1 MFQDKC
7 ITNCRICQEKFFH
20 REQPAPDRK
29 EDNVDYL
36 TVKEAAELKGCT
48 MQNFQKQIKDGKIY
62 AEQKLHPQNNKM
74 CYMIPITSLS
84 EDLQAKYYRQKRTE
98 TGIIPEKSESEQPV
112 KETGLKYRSKGTKR
126 AFDSFSAE
134 ERETI
139 QFWIDLLN
147 EWQAERSKR
156 KDKTEFDKLFVAHQ
170 KYLNADINISPD
182 ILYRKYSAYKNEC
195 YEELI
200 DKRGGWNKGK
210 SKLADDSIIWQS
222 FLSVY
227 LEQSNPKISQCYRMV
242 RAYIAEEYPELMTE
256 IPSAACFRRKIET
269 LPFAILDYSH
279 NGEKAMHDH
288 CVPYANR
295 RKSAVYANDAWVM
308 DNYTIDVII
317 KEHEN
322 SEKTKRLYITTVLDV
337 KSNVLVGWNITES
350 PDSNS
355 TLDAMRFAMLRFG
368 IPKILYFDN
377 GREFTTLDIAGEQR
391 RRKVAKDKKGD
402 IPLTIVKKLGV
413 KLIFAKVTNAQ
424 AKVVERIH
432 RIIKEQYCTAQYGY
446 CGGNVVERPEIL
458 KENIKKGNIETEAEL
473 RETFADF
480 ADNIYNV
487 QPYGSSETKYKGMTL
502 IDVWNASIAETSI
515 RKASAEVLDL
525 LMLRNAGFQ
534 NVKRDGVFIMYHGE
548 KIWYYDKNITWQ
560 HIGEKVCVRYD
571 RNDPS
576 NVRIYD
582 TEDRYLYSWECAD
595 WLITRYFDESKEKLA
610 ELGRGQADVTKQIK
624 ARAKELRGNCDLTPK
639 NGLRYISKQ
648 NAGKFNIQMPK
659 NIIPVVVNEE
669 MSEIKQAAGDENII
683 VPIDVKKIKRNAIK
697 RKE

>member
-1 MFQDKC
+1 MTIFVK
-7 ITNCRICQEKFFH
+7 NFF
-20 REQPAPDRK
+20 REQAAPDRK

-36 TVKEAAELKGCT
+36 TVKEVAELKGCSERYI
-48 MQNFQKQIKDGKIY
+48 QRLVKS
-62 AEQKLHPQNNKM
+62 NKM
-74 CYMIPITSLS
+74 VAEEQINSSNNQICYLIAVSSLS
-84 EDLQAKYYRQKRTE
+84 DDLQTKYYKQKRTE
-98 TGIIPEKSESEQPV
+98 AGIMPEKTELDQPA
-112 KETGLKYRSKGTKR
+112 KEPGLKYRSKGTKR
-126 AFDSFSAE
+126 AFDSFTAE

-147 EWQAERSKR
+147 EWKAERSKR

-170 KYLNADINISPD
+170 KYLNADLNISPD

-210 SKLADDSIIWQS
+210 SKLADDSVIWQS

-227 LEQSNPKISQCYRMV
+227 LNQSDPKISKCYRMV
-242 RAYIAEEYPELMTE
+242 CAYIAEEYPELTVE

-269 LPFAILDYSH
+269 LPFAVLEYSH
-279 NGEKAMHDH
+279 KGAKAMHDH

-295 RKSAVYANDAWVM
+295 KKNNVYANDVWVM

-317 KEHEN
+317 KENEN

-355 TLDAMRFAMLRFG
+355 TLDALRFAMLRFG
-368 IPKILYFDN
+368 IPKRLYFDN
-377 GREFTTLDIAGEQR
+377 GREFTTLDIAGER
-391 RRKVAKDKKGD
+391 RNRKVAKDKKGN
-402 IPLTIVKKLGV
+402 IPITIVEKLGV
-413 KLIFAKVTNAQ
+413 ELIFAKPTNAQ

-458 KENIKKGNIETEAEL
+458 KTNIKKGNIETEAEL

-480 ADNIYNV
+480 ADNVYNV
-487 QPYGSSETKYKGMTL
+487 QPYGSSESKYKGMTL

-534 NVKRDGVFIMYHGE
+534 NVKRDGVFITYHGE
-548 KIWYYDKNITWQ
+548 KIWYYDKKITWQ

-582 TEDRYLYSWECAD
+582 MEDRYLFSWECAD
-595 WLITRYFDESKEKLA
+595 WLMLEYFNASKEELA
-610 ELGRGQADVTKQIK
+610 ELGRGQADIAKQIK
-624 ARAKELRGNCDLTPK
+624 ARSIELKGNSGLTQK
-639 NGLRYISKQ
+639 NGLKYMAKQ
-648 NAGKFNIQMPK
+648 NVGKFNIQMPR
-659 NIIPVVVNEE
+659 NIIPVIINEE
-669 MSEIKQAAGDENII
+669 MPELKQAVGAEDTPVEINLRTI
-683 VPIDVKKIKRNAIK
+683 AQSAAE
-697 RKE
+697 RKEW

>member
-1 MFQDKC
+1 M
-7 ITNCRICQEKFFH
+7 
-20 REQPAPDRK
+20 
-29 EDNVDYL
+29 DYL
-36 TVKEAAELKGCT
+36 TVKEVAELKGCSL
-48 MQNFQKQIKDGKIY
+48 QILQKKIKDGKIY
-62 AEQKLHPQNNKM
+62 AERQPHPQNKQP

-84 EDLQAKYYRQKRTE
+84 EELQAKYYKQKRTE
-98 TGIIPEKSESEQPV
+98 AGILPEKVESDPSA
-112 KETGLKYRSKGTKR
+112 KDPGLKYRSKGSKK

-134 ERETI
+134 EREII
-139 QFWIDLLN
+139 QFWINLLN

-156 KDKTEFDKLFVAHQ
+156 KDKTEFDKIFVAHQ
-170 KYLNADINISPD
+170 KYLNADLNISPD

-210 SKLADDSIIWQS
+210 SKLTDDSVIWQS

-227 LEQSNPKISQCYRMV
+227 LEQSKPNISLCYRMV
-242 RAYIAEEYPELMTE
+242 CAYIAEKRPELTVE
-256 IPSAACFRRKIET
+256 IPSVACFRRKIET
-269 LPFAILDYSH
+269 LPFAVLEYSR

-288 CVPYANR
+288 CIPYVNR
-295 RKSAVYANDAWVM
+295 QKDDIYANDVWVM
-308 DNYTIDVII
+308 DNYTIDAII
-317 KEHEN
+317 KESEN
-322 SEKTKRLYITTVLDV
+322 SEKNKRLYITTVLDV

-391 RRKVAKDKKGD
+391 RRKIAKDKKGD
-402 IPLTIVKKLGV
+402 IPLTIVEKLGV
-413 KLIFAKVTNAQ
+413 KLIFAEVTNAQ

-432 RIIKEQYCTAQYGY
+432 RVIKEQYCTAQYGY

-458 KENIKKGNIETEAEL
+458 KTNIKNGNIETEAEL
-473 RETFADF
+473 RKTFADF
-480 ADNIYNV
+480 ADNVYNV
-487 QPYGSSETKYKGMTL
+487 QLYGSSETKYKGMTL

-534 NVKRDGVFIMYHGE
+534 NIKRDGVFIMYHGE
-548 KIWYYDKNITWQ
+548 KIWYYDKKITWQ
-560 HIGEKVCVRYD
+560 HIGKKVCVRYD

-582 TEDRYLYSWECAD
+582 TEDRYLFSWECAD
-595 WLITRYFDESKEKLA
+595 WLMLEYFNASKEELA
-610 ELGRGQADVTKQIK
+610 EFGRGKTDVTKQIK
-624 ARAKELRGNCDLTPK
+624 TRAKELKGGIIFTQKD
-639 NGLRYISKQ
+639 GLKYLAKQ

-659 NIIPVVVNEE
+659 NIIPVTVNEE
-669 MSEIKQAAGDENII
+669 MPELKQAVGAEDT
-683 VPIDVKKIKRNAIK
+683 PIEINLRTIAQSAAE
-697 RKE
+697 RKEK

>member
-1 MFQDKC
+1 M
-7 ITNCRICQEKFFH
+7 
-20 REQPAPDRK
+20 
-29 EDNVDYL
+29 DYL
-36 TVKEAAELKGCT
+36 TVKELAELKGCSGSYISR
-48 MQNFQKQIKDGKIY
+48 MIRDSKIQYIEKINSSNNQPYY
-62 AEQKLHPQNNKM
+62 A
-74 CYMIPITSLS
+74 IPIASLS
-84 EDLQAKYYRQKRTE
+84 EELQAKYYKQKRTE
-98 TGIIPEKSESEQPV
+98 TGIMPETVESEQPT
-112 KETGLKYRSKGTKR
+112 KKPGLKYRSKGTKR
-126 AFDSFSAE
+126 TFDSFTAE
-134 ERETI
+134 EREI
-139 QFWIDLLN
+139 IRFWIDLLN

-156 KDKTEFDKLFVAHQ
+156 KDKTEFDKIFVAHQ
-170 KYLNADINISPD
+170 KYINADINISPD

-210 SKLADDSIIWQS
+210 SKLADDSVIWQS
-222 FLSVY
+222 FLSLY
-227 LEQSNPKISQCYRMV
+227 LDQSEPKISKCYRMV
-242 RAYIAEEYPELMTE
+242 CAYIAEEYPELTVE
-256 IPSAACFRRKIET
+256 IPSVACFRRKIET
-269 LPFAILDYSH
+269 LSFAILEYSH
-279 NGEKAMHDH
+279 KGAKAMHDH
-288 CVPYANR
+288 CVPHANR
-295 RKSAVYANDAWVM
+295 RKDAVYANDVWVM

-317 KEHEN
+317 KENEN

-355 TLDAMRFAMLRFG
+355 TLDALRFAMLRFG
-368 IPKILYFDN
+368 IPKTLYFDN

-402 IPLTIVKKLGV
+402 IPLTIVEKLGIE
-413 KLIFAKVTNAQ
+413 LIFAEVTNAQ

-458 KENIKKGNIETEAEL
+458 KTNIKNGNIETEAEL

-548 KIWYYDKNITWQ
+548 KIWYYDKKITWQ

-582 TEDRYLYSWECAD
+582 TEDRYLFSWECAD
-595 WLITRYFDESKEKLA
+595 WLITKYFNESKEKLA
-610 ELGRGQADVTKQIK
+610 ELGRGKANVAKQIK
-624 ARAKELRGNCDLTPK
+624 ARSIELKGGIKLTQK
-639 NGLRYISKQ
+639 DGLKYLAKQ
-648 NAGKFNIQMPK
+648 NAGKFNIRMPK
-659 NIIPVVVNEE
+659 NIIPVIVNDE
-669 MSEIKQAAGDENII
+669 MPELKQAAGDENIR
-683 VPIDVKKIKRNAIK
+683 VPIDVKKITRNAAK

>member
-1 MFQDKC
+1 M
-7 ITNCRICQEKFFH
+7 
-20 REQPAPDRK
+20 
-29 EDNVDYL
+29 DYL
-36 TVKEAAELKGCT
+36 TVKELAELKGCT
-48 MQNFQKQIKDGKIY
+48 ERYAQQLCKTGKVECIK
-62 AEQKLHPQNNKM
+62 E
-74 CYMIPITSLS
+74 ITSKNRIKFLIPVSTLS
-84 EDLQAKYYRQKRTE
+84 EDLQAKYYKQKRTE
-98 TGIIPEKSESEQPV
+98 AGVIPEKSESEQPV
-112 KETGLKYRSKGTKR
+112 KEPGLKYRSKGTKR

-156 KDKTEFDKLFVAHQ
+156 KDKTEFDKLFIAHQ

-210 SKLADDSIIWQS
+210 SKLVDDSIIWQS

-227 LEQSNPKISQCYRMV
+227 LEQSDPKISQCYRMV

-295 RKSAVYANDAWVM
+295 RKSAVYANDVWVM

-402 IPLTIVKKLGV
+402 IPLTIVEKLGV

-534 NVKRDGVFIMYHGE
+534 NIKRDGVFIMYHGE

-571 RNDPS
+571 RNNPS

-582 TEDRYLYSWECAD
+582 TEDRYLFNWECAD
-595 WLITRYFDESKEKLA
+595 WLMLEYFNASDEELA
-610 ELGRGQADVTKQIK
+610 ELGRGKADVVKQIK
-624 ARAKELRGNCDLTPK
+624 ARKKELKGNSNLTQK
-639 NGLRYISKQ
+639 EGLRYLSRQ
-648 NAGKFNIQMPK
+648 NTGKFSIQMPK
-659 NIIPVVVNEE
+659 NIIPVIVNEE
-669 MSEIKQAAGDENII
+669 TSELKQAVGAEDTPVEINLRTI
-683 VPIDVKKIKRNAIK
+683 AQSAAE
-697 RKE
+697 RKER

>member
-1 MFQDKC
+1 M
-7 ITNCRICQEKFFH
+7 
-20 REQPAPDRK
+20 
-29 EDNVDYL
+29 DYL
-36 TVKEAAELKGCT
+36 TVKEVAELKGCSERYI
-48 MQNFQKQIKDGKIY
+48 KKLCKDGAIQS
-62 AEQKLHPQNNKM
+62 EIKLHPQNKQP
-74 CYMIPITSLS
+74 CYMILITSLS

-98 TGIIPEKSESEQPV
+98 TGIIPEKVESEQPV
-112 KETGLKYRSKGTKR
+112 KEPGLKYRSKGTQR

-170 KYLNADINISPD
+170 KYLNADINISSD

-368 IPKILYFDN
+368 IPKTLYFDN

-402 IPLTIVKKLGV
+402 IPLTIVEKLGV

-487 QPYGSSETKYKGMTL
+487 QPYGSSEAKYKGMTL

>member
-1 MFQDKC
+1 M
-7 ITNCRICQEKFFH
+7 
-20 REQPAPDRK
+20 
-29 EDNVDYL
+29 DYL
-36 TVKEAAELKGCT
+36 TVKELAELKGCSL
-48 MQNFQKQIKDGKIY
+48 QHLQKQIKIGKIY

-74 CYMIPITSLS
+74 CYMIPITSLP
-84 EDLQAKYYRQKRTE
+84 EELQAKYYKQKRTE
-98 TGIIPEKSESEQPV
+98 TGIMPEKSESEQPV
-112 KETGLKYRSKGTKR
+112 KEPGLKYRSKGTKR
-126 AFDSFSAE
+126 TFDSFTAE
-134 ERETI
+134 EREI
-139 QFWIDLLN
+139 IRFWIDLLN

-156 KDKTEFDKLFVAHQ
+156 KDKTEFDKIFVAHQ
-170 KYLNADINISPD
+170 KYINADINISPD

-210 SKLADDSIIWQS
+210 SKLADDSVIWQS
-222 FLSVY
+222 FLSLY
-227 LEQSNPKISQCYRMV
+227 LDQSEPKISKCYRMV
-242 RAYIAEEYPELMTE
+242 CAYIAEEYPELTVE
-256 IPSAACFRRKIET
+256 IPSVACFRRKIET
-269 LPFAILDYSH
+269 LSFAILEYSH
-279 NGEKAMHDH
+279 KGAKAMHDH
-288 CVPYANR
+288 CVPHANR
-295 RKSAVYANDAWVM
+295 RKDAVYANDVWVM

-317 KEHEN
+317 KENEN

-355 TLDAMRFAMLRFG
+355 TLDALRFAMLRFG
-368 IPKILYFDN
+368 IPKTLYFDN

-402 IPLTIVKKLGV
+402 IPLTIVEKLGIE
-413 KLIFAKVTNAQ
+413 LIFAEVTNAQ

-458 KENIKKGNIETEAEL
+458 KTNIKNGNIETEAEL

-582 TEDRYLYSWECAD
+582 TEDRYLFNWECAD
-595 WLITRYFDESKEKLA
+595 WLITRYFNESKEKLA
-610 ELGRGQADVTKQIK
+610 ELGRGKANVAKQIK
-624 ARAKELRGNCDLTPK
+624 ARSIELKGGIRLTQK
-639 NGLRYISKQ
+639 DGLKYLAKQ
-648 NAGKFNIQMPK
+648 NAGKFNIRMPK
-659 NIIPVVVNEE
+659 NIIPVIVNDE
-669 MSEIKQAAGDENII
+669 MPELKQAAGDENIR
-683 VPIDVKKIKRNAIK
+683 VPIDVKKITRNAAK

>member
-1 MFQDKC
+1 M
-7 ITNCRICQEKFFH
+7 
-20 REQPAPDRK
+20 
-29 EDNVDYL
+29 DYL
-36 TVKEAAELKGCT
+36 TVKETAELKGCSI
-48 MQNFQKQIKDGKIY
+48 QHIKKLAKNGKIK
-62 AEQKLHPQNNKM
+62 AEIKFDPEIKQKRYFVSVETLP
-74 CYMIPITSLS
+74 
-84 EDLQAKYYRQKRTE
+84 EDLQAKYYKQKRTE
-98 TGIIPEKSESEQPV
+98 AGIMPEKVESEQPS
-112 KETGLKYRSKGTKR
+112 KDPGLKYRSKGTKR
-126 AFDSFSAE
+126 SFDSFTAE

-139 QFWIDLLN
+139 QFWIELLN
-147 EWQAERSKR
+147 EWQTERSKR
-156 KDKTEFDKLFVAHQ
+156 KDKTEFDKIFVAHQ
-170 KYLNADINISPD
+170 KYLNADISISPD

-210 SKLADDSIIWQS
+210 SKLADDGIIWQN

-227 LEQSNPKISQCYRMV
+227 LNQSDPKISQCYRIV
-242 RAYIAEEYPELMTE
+242 CAYIAEEYPELTVE
-256 IPSAACFRRKIET
+256 IPSVACFRRKIET
-269 LPFAILDYSH
+269 LPFAVLDYSH

-288 CVPYANR
+288 CIPYANR
-295 RKSAVYANDAWVM
+295 RKGDIYANDVWVM

-317 KEHEN
+317 KESEN

-391 RRKVAKDKKGD
+391 KRKVAKDKKGD
-402 IPLTIVKKLGV
+402 IPLTIVEKLGV
-413 KLIFAKVTNAQ
+413 ELIFAEVTNAQ

-458 KENIKKGNIETEAEL
+458 KTNIKNSNIETEAEL

-487 QPYGSSETKYKGMTL
+487 QSYGSSEPKYKGMTL

-515 RKASAEVLDL
+515 RKAGAEVLDL

-582 TEDRYLYSWECAD
+582 TEDRYLFSWECAD
-595 WLITRYFDESKEKLA
+595 WLITRYFNESKEKLA
-610 ELGRGQADVTKQIK
+610 ELGRGQADVAKQIK
-624 ARAKELRGNCDLTPK
+624 ARSMELKGNSGLTQK
-639 NGLRYISKQ
+639 KGLKYLAKQ
-648 NAGKFNIQMPK
+648 NAGKFNIKMPK
-659 NIIPVVVNEE
+659 NIIPVIVNEE
-669 MSEIKQAAGDENII
+669 VPELKQAVGAEDIPVEINLRTI
-683 VPIDVKKIKRNAIK
+683 AQTAAE
-697 RKE
+697 RKEG